1 MTNVILKRY
10 HDQDE
15 WIEIDEKA
23 ARRFLRHSFL
33 DVDLVLDDM
42 RSGHTVATGFAAY
55 RILPEGDPNDA
66 TTDR

>member
-1 MTNVILKRY
+1 MTDVILKRY

-23 ARRFLRHSFL
+23 ARRFLGHNFL

-42 RSGHTVATGFAAY
+42 RMGHTIATPYAVY
-55 RILPEGDPNDA
+55 RMLPEGD
-66 TTDR
+66 